1 MTEKAHFH
9 LLSCN
14 WHVQWPTGSLELS
27 TCNYFPC
34 KYLKNKGYVNHP
46 RSDTALKM
54 NIREETA
61 ATLMERTG
69 PY

>member
-1 MTEKAHFH
+1 MTDKAHFH
-9 LLSCN
+9 LSSWN

-27 TCNYFPC
+27 TCNYFSC

-46 RSDTALKM
+46 RSDTVLKM
-54 NIREETA
+54 NIREKIA
-61 ATLMERTG
+61 ARLMDMTG